1 LSYQKSFLHREIE
14 NFIILKSFLLLF
26 FLNSFFT
33 VAFLFFKLDLYNLI
47 LPLSLL
53 IIIVFLYFNNKF
65 FFLINLLIFLFF
77 IFSSIFLSK
86 YIFFRDISPDSNTAH
101 IPFIFMIN
109 NGYNPIYDFTG
120 EAIEWKKNELSK
132 FIGYHLYYAD
142 IGFKGLPYAL
152 LPIIKFFS
160 DDKLQLINFY
170 SYIFFIIYVIYS
182 YNFCF
187 HHLEKYS
194 KKNCTLLFLFLLAN
208 PIILGQIST
217 GYHDQY
223 VSFAIF
229 LLFYFFYTFEFK
241 KKIKESFFLI
251 FLTAYLGSV
260 IKLNGF
266 FYVNFFILFIIYYF
280 LKKKIKYLNKFILF
294 GFIYF
299 VIIVFVNFNPFFLF
313 SKNILKE
320 GLKFS
325 AVIKVNETNI
335 WSGKEEYLKKNN
347 RVQQFIDSNLSP
359 ISSNPDVHPRKM
371 EKFKFFF
378 SIDEFKVLAI
388 NYASDIRVGVFGP
401 SFGFLL
407 IVSFV
412 YLLISLF
419 ISNQRNIKI
428 NLIIIFILGTIFLTT
443 FPVFGRHLPQ
453 VYFLVFFIS
462 VLILDQ
468 NIKNNFCLKILK
480 YCQVF
485 LIFFNTVILILG
497 LSIKLPIVAHA
508 IYQEENNTNKILNLD
523 NKKKIIYTDGWQ
535 GLMIQNGF
543 LLKDFDKNFFEVD
556 AKTFTL
562 VCNVSYNFWQTPVH
576 ICLQSINE
584 ENIFN
589 TQLFCNL
596 ETQNNKLSLYLR
608 EIYENLMGNFI
619 MVEHYPNHEWE
630 PKKKWTWV
638 FIAEHKDKSNLLSKK
653 RICN

>member
-1 LSYQKSFLHREIE
+1 MW
-14 NFIILKSFLLLF
+14 
-26 FLNSFFT
+26 
-33 VAFLFFKLDLYNLI
+33 
-47 LPLSLL
+47 P
-53 IIIVFLYFNNKF
+53 
-65 FFLINLLIFLFF
+65 
-77 IFSSIFLSK
+77 
-86 YIFFRDISPDSNTAH
+86 
-101 IPFIFMIN
+101 
-109 NGYNPIYDFTG
+109 
-120 EAIEWKKNELSK
+120 
-132 FIGYHLYYAD
+132 
-142 IGFKGLPYAL
+142 
-152 LPIIKFFS
+152 
-160 DDKLQLINFY
+160 
-170 SYIFFIIYVIYS
+170 
-182 YNFCF
+182 
-187 HHLEKYS
+187 
-194 KKNCTLLFLFLLAN
+194 
-208 PIILGQIST
+208 
-217 GYHDQY
+217 
-223 VSFAIF
+223 
-229 LLFYFFYTFEFK
+229 
-241 KKIKESFFLI
+241 
-251 FLTAYLGSV
+251 
-260 IKLNGF
+260 
-266 FYVNFFILFIIYYF
+266 
-280 LKKKIKYLNKFILF
+280 
-294 GFIYF
+294 
-299 VIIVFVNFNPFFLF
+299 
-313 SKNILKE
+313 
-320 GLKFS
+320 
-325 AVIKVNETNI
+325 
-335 WSGKEEYLKKNN
+335 GKEEYLKKNN
-347 RVQQFIDSNLSP
+347 RVQQFLDSNLSP
-359 ISSNPDVHPRKM
+359 ISSFPDVHPRKM

-535 GLMIQNGF
+535 GLIIQNGF
-543 LLKDFDKNFFEVD
+543 LLKDFNKNFFEVD
-556 AKTFTL
+556 EKTFILT
-562 VCNVSYNFWQTPVH
+562 CNVSYNFWKTPVH
-576 ICLQSINE
+576 ICLQSIKE

-596 ETQNNKLSLYLR
+596 ETQNNKLVLYLR

-619 MVEHYPNHEWE
+619 MVDHYPNHEWE

-638 FIAEHKDKSNLLSKK
+638 FIAEHKDKSNLSSKK